1 MFLIVLDNIVYY
13 IFYLQQILLTSNNT
27 GIWWSVIGSYEEQNK
42 LKGLNPAINI
52 IEHNWLNDHQ
62 GNAYMRLDW
71 LHRCHLIIKRWHLE
85 WHVDEDILWNFLMQP
100 IPLFQMPAYA
110 FSDPSYLVIFS
121 YFLVREIASHNLT
134 WANHHVKHLVK
145 FHLLTH
151 SYFSFLLFFYTSKTC
166 QA

>member
-85 WHVDEDILWNFLMQP
+85 
-100 IPLFQMPAYA
+100 
-110 FSDPSYLVIFS
+110 
-121 YFLVREIASHNLT
+121 
-134 WANHHVKHLVK
+134 
-145 FHLLTH
+145 
-151 SYFSFLLFFYTSKTC
+151 
-166 QA
+166 